1 MLLKAKLNVI
11 YLLKINYLI
20 DGFNNNLL
28 NTLRIKKA
36 VLYNQYIFKIINSL
50 VMNCILNNQYRNLY
64 FSSKY
69 YSDILNFEF

>member
-64 FSSKY
+64 F
-69 YSDILNFEF
+69 